1 MESEIRMKVA
11 KDAENDLK
19 KMEEIHM
26 TSLKNWVTQGDNG
39 ERGNVLTSKL
49 Y

>member
-26 TSLKNWVTQGDNG
+26 TSLKNWVAQMKRMTTEKG
-39 ERGNVLTSKL
+39 TMC
-49 Y
+49 

>member
-26 TSLKNWVTQGDNG
+26 TSLKNWVTQIKGVTTEKG
-39 ERGNVLTSKL
+39 ALF
-49 Y
+49 